1 MEPELRWCIRGSPR
15 RLGQVGLRHPVQDL
29 ILADS
34 SDIGHASRLQPLQQP
49 RLREPRIHPH
59 DHRAAHTP
67 PTAVHHPERQLQRLF
82 PQVAGSRKNLPV
94 DQVPRL
100 GTTRHQPVVH
110 PLAIVSVP
118 FASRGMPMDLHRE
131 TVHVQVHRLFPSL
144 LPWGLSPPF
153 SPPAF
158 DHLDPTA
165 RQLRHRLVQDRKV
178 LLPAERVQQSGQGR
192 L

>member
-1 MEPELRWCIRGSPR
+1 MEPEPRWCFRGSPR

-59 DHRAAHTP
+59 DHRAAQTP

-100 GTTRHQPVVH
+100 GTTRHQPMVH
-110 PLAIVSVP
+110 PLVIVSVP
-118 FASRGMPMDLHRE
+118 FASRGMPMDLDRE
-131 TVHVQVHRLFPSL
+131 TVHVQDHRLFPSL
-144 LPWGLSPPF
+144 LPWGLFPPF
-153 SPPAF
+153 SPPTF

-165 RQLRHRLVQDRKV
+165 RQPCPSSRS
-178 LLPAERVQQSGQGR
+178 RVRSRSDSG
-192 L
+192 